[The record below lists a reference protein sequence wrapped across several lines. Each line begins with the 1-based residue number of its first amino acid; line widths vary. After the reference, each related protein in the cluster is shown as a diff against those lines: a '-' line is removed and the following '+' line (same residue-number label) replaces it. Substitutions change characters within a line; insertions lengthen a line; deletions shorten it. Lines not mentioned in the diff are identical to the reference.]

1 MTDYVVSMRGAA
13 LGARL
18 RRLSATIDADAARV
32 YAAKGI
38 RFEQRWFGLIN
49 QLALTGPMSVS
60 SLAEALG
67 ISHPSV
73 SEARQ
78 SLEKAG
84 LVQSKPD
91 PADSRRRVLTLSP
104 AGAVLVGRLRP
115 MWDVFDEVAR
125 QLDTEAGEVTRA
137 LEQLE
142 RALARKSLYARMM
155 DGIDRHGDGERES

>member
-1 MTDYVVSMRGAA
+1 MTNYVADMRGAA

-18 RRLSATIDADAARV
+18 RRLSAMIDADAARV
-32 YAAKGI
+32 YAAVGI
-38 RFEQRWFGLIN
+38 RFEQRWFGVIN
-49 QLALTGPMSVS
+49 QLALNGAMSVS
-60 SLAEALG
+60 ALAEALG

-84 LVQSKPD
+84 LIRSAQD

-104 AGAVLVGRLRP
+104 SGAQFASQLRP

-125 QLDTEAGEVTRA
+125 QLDAEAGDVTQA
-137 LEQLE
+137 LTRLDQ
-142 RALARKSLYARMM
+142 ALARKSLYARLMERI
-155 DGIDRHGDGERES
+155 GPSSGEAGDG